1 MFRQYV
7 PFATVFHDVQ
17 DSVQKRIVI
26 NYNITMLNRKCWAI
40 FSNCS
45 GMSLVM
51 RTIAFLPGVI
61 QAELRRK
68 NLASTR
74 PRTIHGVACIQ
85 KYPHVIL
92 LEFLFVFAIIEA
104 TVDGL
109 LDSLA
114 RPSDV
119 FPVVYAP

>member
-1 MFRQYV
+1 MV
-7 PFATVFHDVQ
+7 
-17 DSVQKRIVI
+17 
-26 NYNITMLNRKCWAI
+26 L
-40 FSNCS
+40 
-45 GMSLVM
+45 
-51 RTIAFLPGVI
+51 
-61 QAELRRK
+61 
-68 NLASTR
+68 LAYK
-74 PRTIHGVACIQ
+74 

-92 LEFLFVFAIIEA
+92 LEFLFVFAIIKS